1 MENNKSEEQVADIDK
16 MIPLEVEIADNE
28 DKIKDDKPTPFLK
41 RVSEI
46 EKKVDAFNDRLTAV
60 ENKLNTILL
69 ALKTRR

>member
-1 MENNKSEEQVADIDK
+1 MENNKSEEKVADIGK
-16 MIPLEVEIADNE
+16 MIHLEVEIADNE

-60 ENKLNTILL
+60 ESKLNTILL

>member
-1 MENNKSEEQVADIDK
+1 MENNKSEEQVADIGK